1 MVQGRDARRRVR
13 VREPQAVSAA
23 PFALLGAV
31 LAGGRS
37 SRMGQ
42 DKAGLRVGEES
53 FLAHAVRIVQSVCA
67 EAVIS
72 LRPDAPCLEAARE
85 TGLPPVWDDG
95 LHGPMGGLVSCLREA
110 EMRRLPA
117 VLACACDMPLLTP
130 DLLAFVCRAREKRP
144 AGALATAPLLPGKSM
159 PEPLCA
165 VWETAALP
173 VLVKALAEGRY
184 GLFRALPAEAWH
196 TVACPASLAAGLSN
210 VNTPQEYAAVHAEK
224 TG

>member
-1 MVQGRDARRRVR
+1 M
-13 VREPQAVSAA
+13 SAA

-42 DKAGLRVGEES
+42 DKAGLRYGEES
-53 FLAHAVRIVQSVCA
+53 FLAHTVRIMRSVCA

-72 LRPDAPCLEAARE
+72 LRPDAPCLEEACE

-95 LHGPMGGLVSCLREA
+95 LHGPMGGLAACLREA
-110 EMRRLPA
+110 AKRRFPA

-144 AGALATAPLLPGKSM
+144 SGALATAPLLPGRNR

-165 VWETAALP
+165 VWEAAALP
-173 VLVKALAEGRY
+173 VLEEALASGRL
-184 GLFRALPAEAWH
+184 GLFRALPEEAWH
-196 TVACPASLAAGLSN
+196 TVPCPASLAAGLSN
-210 VNTPQEYAAVHAEK
+210 VNTPQEYAAMNAK
-224 TG
+224 KD